1 MTVGSSHKQ
10 PSYIKAVVLGPGQSI
25 KPKMASY
32 LSGERSRV
40 VANSGARSSLGV
52 MSGLVFFGSSLVSTA
67 INVMGRRIVKHRNS
81 GRLFEMLYLDTAE

>member
-10 PSYIKAVVLGPGQSI
+10 PSYIKAVVLSPGQSI

-52 MSGLVFFGSSLVSTA
+52 MLGLVFFGSFLISTA
-67 INVMGRRIVKHRNS
+67 INVMGGRLVKHCNS
-81 GRLFEMLYLDTAE
+81 GRLFEMFYLDAAQ